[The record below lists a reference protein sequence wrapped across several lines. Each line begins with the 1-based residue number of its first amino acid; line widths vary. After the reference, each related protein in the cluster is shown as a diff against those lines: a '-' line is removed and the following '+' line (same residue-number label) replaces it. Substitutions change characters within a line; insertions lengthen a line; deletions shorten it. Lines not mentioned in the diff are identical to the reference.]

1 MSRDYAKTKRP
12 SRSTSQTR
20 YNSSR
25 YKGSSSRSSTKASHS
40 GWIYLVLGLFL
51 GLLIAG
57 LTYLKVNPAAVE
69 QPKGAHTP
77 KTVLATTATTKETP
91 LSAKNR
97 SHTATPSPAETA
109 TPAKP
114 QFDFYTMLPDM
125 KVPGNEENNSKP
137 RPPKSL
143 TPPVAVTKPVLPSP
157 VAPQYTLQIAAFK
170 KNSDAETLK
179 AELAMLGFQAA
190 ITNAQNEG
198 ITWYRVSL
206 GPYTSLNAAQNVQA
220 QLQAN
225 NTKSILVTKK
235 AA

>member
-12 SRSTSQTR
+12 SRSNSQ
-20 YNSSR
+20 SR
-25 YKGSSSRSSTKASHS
+25 YKGSSSRSSVKASHS
-40 GWIYLVLGLFL
+40 GWLYLVLGLFL

-57 LTYLKVNPAAVE
+57 LTYLKLNPASVE
-69 QPKGAHTP
+69 GPKVANNISTP
-77 KTVLATTATTKETP
+77 ALGRVTTTKEVP
-91 LSAKNR
+91 LSAK
-97 SHTATPSPAETA
+97 SKPHTATPSPVETA

-125 KVPGNEENNSKP
+125 KVPSNEEYSSKS

-143 TPPVAVTKPVLPSP
+143 TPPAAKPVLPSP
-157 VAPQYTLQIAAFK
+157 VSPQYILQIAAFK

-190 ITNAQNEG
+190 VTTAQNEG
-198 ITWYRVSL
+198 TIWYRVSL

-225 NTKSILVTKK
+225 DTKSILVTKK